1 MPCFTSYYS
10 QASRCLTVYVHNSV
24 AENVGKGKYTLMLM
38 QNIKLTQCSRFEC
51 RCFCALYNPA
61 RPHNP
66 VLWAS
71 RNNTGCRHTLWAS
84 VYTSTNGNCLCSPPP
99 QCLISLPGLPVS
111 YCVCPQ
117 LSWWKCWQL
126 GIRSNPYAKKLGSL
140 MFKVWRYMLLCT
152 I

>member
-61 RPHNP
+61 PTILYFGPAGTILGVDTPYGPQFTQVQMVIACVALHHNA
-66 VLWAS
+66 LFLSQAS
-71 RNNTGCRHTLWAS
+71 LFLTVCVHNS
-84 VYTSTNGNCLCSPPP
+84 VGENVGKWEYTV
-99 QCLISLPGLPVS
+99 I
-111 YCVCPQ
+111 
-117 LSWWKCWQL
+117 
-126 GIRSNPYAKKLGSL
+126 L
-140 MFKVWRYMLLCT
+140 MQKN
-152 I
+152 